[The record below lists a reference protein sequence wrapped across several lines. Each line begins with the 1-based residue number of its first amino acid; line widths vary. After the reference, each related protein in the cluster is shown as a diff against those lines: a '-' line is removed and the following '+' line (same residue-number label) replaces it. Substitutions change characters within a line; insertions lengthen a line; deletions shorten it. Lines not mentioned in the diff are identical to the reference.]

1 MRKNILIVG
10 GSSGI
15 GLSLVKQLQSDHNLI
30 VANRSNEA
38 LNGLSVEFIPYDAEN
53 GELEVAKLPETL
65 NGLVYCPGTINLR
78 PFKGLRPEVF
88 TRDFSI
94 NVMGA
99 IKTLQAVLGRLQ
111 NSEVPASVVFF
122 STVAVQTG
130 MPFHSSVATAK
141 GALEGLSRSL
151 AAELAP
157 KIRFIGPSSKSILDL
172 GNKSN
177 ALKLASAFN
186 LPILGNKNSK
196 NIENTSEAVKIA
208 NQIGMPIVIK
218 AAYGGGGK
226 GMRVFNNKSEIDKY
240 FSQLKT

>member
-111 NSEVPASVVFF
+111 NSEVPTSVVFF

-157 KIRFIGPSSKSILDL
+157 KIRFNVLAPSLVDTPLAEKFLNNDTK
-172 GNKSN
+172 KSN
-177 ALKLASAFN
+177 AEARHPMQRIGSSDEIARMVAF
-186 LPILGNKNSK
+186 LLGDQSSWMTAQT
-196 NIENTSEAVKIA
+196 ITIDGG
-208 NQIGMPIVIK
+208 IGSIK
-218 AAYGGGGK
+218 
-226 GMRVFNNKSEIDKY
+226 S
-240 FSQLKT
+240 

>member
-30 VANRSNEA
+30 VANRSDEA

-157 KIRFIGPSSKSILDL
+157 KIRFNVLAPSLVDTPLAEKFLNNDTK
-172 GNKSN
+172 KSN
-177 ALKLASAFN
+177 AEARHPLQRIGSPEEIARMVAF
-186 LPILGNKNSK
+186 LLGDQSSWMTAQT
-196 NIENTSEAVKIA
+196 ITIDGG
-208 NQIGMPIVIK
+208 IGSIK
-218 AAYGGGGK
+218 
-226 GMRVFNNKSEIDKY
+226 S
-240 FSQLKT
+240 

>member
-1 MRKNILIVG
+1 MENTKAKMRKNILIVG

-53 GELEVAKLPETL
+53 DELEVAKLPETL
-65 NGLVYCPGTINLR
+65 HGLVYCPGTINLR

-157 KIRFIGPSSKSILDL
+157 KIRFNVLAPSLVDTPLAEKFLNNDTK
-172 GNKSN
+172 KSN
-177 ALKLASAFN
+177 AEARHPLQRIGSSEEIARMVAF
-186 LPILGNKNSK
+186 LLGDQSSW
-196 NIENTSEAVKIA
+196 ITAQTITIDGG
-208 NQIGMPIVIK
+208 IGSIK
-218 AAYGGGGK
+218 
-226 GMRVFNNKSEIDKY
+226 S
-240 FSQLKT
+240 

>member
-38 LNGLSVEFIPYDAEN
+38 LNGLSVEFIPYDVEN

-65 NGLVYCPGTINLR
+65 HGLVYCPGTINLR
-78 PFKGLRPEVF
+78 PFKGLKPEVF

-99 IKTLQAVLGRLQ
+99 VKTLQAVLGRLQ
-111 NSEVPASVVFF
+111 NSEVPASVIFF

-151 AAELAP
+151 SAEMAP
-157 KIRFIGPSSKSILDL
+157 KIRFNVLAPSLVDTPLAEKFLNNDTK
-172 GNKSN
+172 KSN
-177 ALKLASAFN
+177 AEARHPLQRIGSPEEIARMVAF
-186 LPILGNKNSK
+186 LLGDQSSWMTAQT
-196 NIENTSEAVKIA
+196 ITIDGG
-208 NQIGMPIVIK
+208 IGSIK
-218 AAYGGGGK
+218 
-226 GMRVFNNKSEIDKY
+226 S
-240 FSQLKT
+240 

>member
-122 STVAVQTG
+122 STVAVRTG

-151 AAELAP
+151 SAEMAP
-157 KIRFIGPSSKSILDL
+157 KIRFNVLAPSLVDTPLAEKFLNNDTK
-172 GNKSN
+172 KSN
-177 ALKLASAFN
+177 AEARHPLQRIGSPEEIARMVAF
-186 LPILGNKNSK
+186 LLGDQSSWMTAQT
-196 NIENTSEAVKIA
+196 ITIDGG
-208 NQIGMPIVIK
+208 IGSIK
-218 AAYGGGGK
+218 
-226 GMRVFNNKSEIDKY
+226 S
-240 FSQLKT
+240 

>member
-38 LNGLSVEFIPYDAEN
+38 LNGLSVEFISYDAEN

-157 KIRFIGPSSKSILDL
+157 KIRFNVLAPSLVNTPLAEKFLNNDTK
-172 GNKSN
+172 KSN
-177 ALKLASAFN
+177 AEARHPLQRIGSPEEIARMVAF
-186 LPILGNKNSK
+186 LLGDQSSWMTAQT
-196 NIENTSEAVKIA
+196 ITIDGG
-208 NQIGMPIVIK
+208 IGSIK
-218 AAYGGGGK
+218 
-226 GMRVFNNKSEIDKY
+226 S
-240 FSQLKT
+240 

>member
-15 GLSLVKQLQSDHNLI
+15 GLSLVKQLQTEHNLF

-38 LNGLSVEFIPYDAEN
+38 LNGLSVEFIPYDVEN

-65 NGLVYCPGTINLR
+65 HGLVYCPGTINLR
-78 PFKGLRPEVF
+78 PFKGLKPEVF

-99 IKTLQAVLGRLQ
+99 VKTLQAVLGRLQ
-111 NSEVPASVVFF
+111 NCEVPASVVFF

-151 AAELAP
+151 SAEMAP
-157 KIRFIGPSSKSILDL
+157 KIRFNVLAPSLVDTPLAEKFLNNDTK
-172 GNKSN
+172 KSN
-177 ALKLASAFN
+177 AEARHPLQRIGSPEEIARMVAF
-186 LPILGNKNSK
+186 LLGDQSSWMTAQT
-196 NIENTSEAVKIA
+196 ITIDGG
-208 NQIGMPIVIK
+208 IGSIK
-218 AAYGGGGK
+218 
-226 GMRVFNNKSEIDKY
+226 S
-240 FSQLKT
+240 

>member
-1 MRKNILIVG
+1 MKKNILIVG

-38 LNGLSVEFIPYDAEN
+38 LKGLSVEFIPYDAEN

-157 KIRFIGPSSKSILDL
+157 KIRFNVLAPSLVNTPLAEKFLNNDTK
-172 GNKSN
+172 KSN
-177 ALKLASAFN
+177 AEARHPLQRIGSPEEIARMVAF
-186 LPILGNKNSK
+186 LLGDQSSWMTAQT
-196 NIENTSEAVKIA
+196 ITIDGG
-208 NQIGMPIVIK
+208 IGSIK
-218 AAYGGGGK
+218 
-226 GMRVFNNKSEIDKY
+226 S
-240 FSQLKT
+240 

>member
-53 GELEVAKLPETL
+53 DELEVAKLPETL
-65 NGLVYCPGTINLR
+65 HGLVYCPGTINLR

-157 KIRFIGPSSKSILDL
+157 KIRFNVLAPSLVNTPLAEKFLNNDTK
-172 GNKSN
+172 KSN
-177 ALKLASAFN
+177 AEARHPLQRIGSPEEIARMVAF
-186 LPILGNKNSK
+186 LLGDQSSWMTAQT
-196 NIENTSEAVKIA
+196 ITIDGG
-208 NQIGMPIVIK
+208 IGSIK
-218 AAYGGGGK
+218 
-226 GMRVFNNKSEIDKY
+226 S
-240 FSQLKT
+240 

>member
-38 LNGLSVEFIPYDAEN
+38 LNGLSVEFIPYDVEN
-53 GELEVAKLPETL
+53 GELDVAKLPETL
-65 NGLVYCPGTINLR
+65 HGLVYCPGTINLR

-111 NSEVPASVVFF
+111 NSEVPTSVVFF

-157 KIRFIGPSSKSILDL
+157 KIRFNVLAPSLVDTPLAEKFLNNDTK
-172 GNKSN
+172 KSN
-177 ALKLASAFN
+177 AEARHPLQRIGSSEEIARMVAF
-186 LPILGNKNSK
+186 LLGDQSSWMTAQT
-196 NIENTSEAVKIA
+196 ITIDGG
-208 NQIGMPIVIK
+208 IGSIK
-218 AAYGGGGK
+218 
-226 GMRVFNNKSEIDKY
+226 S
-240 FSQLKT
+240 

>member
-1 MRKNILIVG
+1 MNTKAKMRKNILIVG

-38 LNGLSVEFIPYDAEN
+38 LNGLSVEFIPYDVEN
-53 GELEVAKLPETL
+53 GELEVTNLPETI

-78 PFKGLRPEVF
+78 PFKGLRTEVF
-88 TRDFSI
+88 SRDFSI

-99 IKTLQAVLGRLQ
+99 VKPLQAVLGRLQ

-157 KIRFIGPSSKSILDL
+157 KIRFNVLAPSLVDTPLAEKFLNNDTK
-172 GNKSN
+172 KSN
-177 ALKLASAFN
+177 AEARHPLQRIGSPDEIARMVAF
-186 LPILGNKNSK
+186 LLGDQSSWMTAQT
-196 NIENTSEAVKIA
+196 ITIDGG
-208 NQIGMPIVIK
+208 IGSIK
-218 AAYGGGGK
+218 
-226 GMRVFNNKSEIDKY
+226 S
-240 FSQLKT
+240 

>member
-15 GLSLVKQLQSDHNLI
+15 GLSLVKQLQYDHNLI
-30 VANRSNEA
+30 VANRSNEE
-38 LNGLSVEFIPYDAEN
+38 LKGLSVEFIPYDVEN

-157 KIRFIGPSSKSILDL
+157 KIRFNVLAPSLVDTPLAEKFLNNDTK
-172 GNKSN
+172 KSN
-177 ALKLASAFN
+177 AEARHPLQRIGSSEEIARMVAF
-186 LPILGNKNSK
+186 LLGDQSSWMTAQT
-196 NIENTSEAVKIA
+196 ITIDGG
-208 NQIGMPIVIK
+208 IGSIK
-218 AAYGGGGK
+218 
-226 GMRVFNNKSEIDKY
+226 S
-240 FSQLKT
+240 

>member
-53 GELEVAKLPETL
+53 DELEVAKLPETL

-157 KIRFIGPSSKSILDL
+157 KIRFNVLAPSLVNTPLAEKFLNNDTK
-172 GNKSN
+172 KSN
-177 ALKLASAFN
+177 AEARHPLQRIGSPEEIARMVAF
-186 LPILGNKNSK
+186 LLGDQSSW
-196 NIENTSEAVKIA
+196 ITAQTITIDGG
-208 NQIGMPIVIK
+208 IGSIK
-218 AAYGGGGK
+218 
-226 GMRVFNNKSEIDKY
+226 S
-240 FSQLKT
+240 